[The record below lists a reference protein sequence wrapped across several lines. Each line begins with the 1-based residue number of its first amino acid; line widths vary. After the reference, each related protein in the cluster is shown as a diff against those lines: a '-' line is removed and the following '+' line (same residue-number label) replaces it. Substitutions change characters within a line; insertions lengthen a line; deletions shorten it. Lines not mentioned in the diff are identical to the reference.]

1 MVVLAVGSASSVE
14 KGKTVLWEEEDKES
28 LFSQR
33 DKCQV
38 KMKKTR
44 QWAQLIMF
52 AINMLMFANQGKT
65 QRASE
70 GVGMSLVF
78 VSGHKLKHWTNWND
92 DLMVAEIKKSEDHRH
107 LCAKLAKS
115 PTRKP
120 ECMYQVFGVRGSA
133 VMKTDPLGT
142 NDVKSQCNLL
152 NFGQDVSLQA
162 KKCRHAGGVAKKKEK
177 KEIR

>member
-1 MVVLAVGSASSVE
+1 
-14 KGKTVLWEEEDKES
+14 
-28 LFSQR
+28 
-33 DKCQV
+33 
-38 KMKKTR
+38 
-44 QWAQLIMF
+44 
-52 AINMLMFANQGKT
+52 
-65 QRASE
+65 
-70 GVGMSLVF
+70 
-78 VSGHKLKHWTNWND
+78 
-92 DLMVAEIKKSEDHRH
+92 MVAEIKKSEDHRH

-120 ECMYQVFGVRGSA
+120 ECMYQVFRVRGSA

-162 KKCRHAGGVAKKKEK
+162 KKYRPAGGVAKKK